1 VTGRRSPTALRT
13 LRMNSLLPVLVS
25 RSILL
30 ARGANATRNVPD
42 SWLEA
47 VEYCVE
53 LGADVNAKD
62 AYNYTARTAPRIV
75 AITRW

>member
-1 VTGRRSPTALRT
+1 
-13 LRMNSLLPVLVS
+13 
-25 RSILL
+25 
-30 ARGANATRNVPD
+30 
-42 SWLEA
+42 
-47 VEYCVE
+47 VE